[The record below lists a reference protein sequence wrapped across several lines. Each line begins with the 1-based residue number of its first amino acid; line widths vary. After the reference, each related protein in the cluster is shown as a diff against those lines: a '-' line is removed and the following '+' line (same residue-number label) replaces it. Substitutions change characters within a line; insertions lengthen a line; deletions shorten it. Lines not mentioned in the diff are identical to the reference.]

1 MTGLGAALQM
11 GFEVPGE
18 VSIVAWDDSLICQ
31 VVHPPLT
38 AVRRDIPAYGAA
50 VALRLLDEIEGEA
63 GGDVQTAR
71 GELTPRASTGRPH
84 ALRRPQRP
92 APTPA

>member
-1 MTGLGAALQM
+1 MTGLGVAHQM
-11 GFEVPGE
+11 GFEVPGD

-50 VALRLLDEIEGEA
+50 VALCLLDEIEGEA
-63 GGDVQTAR
+63 TGNVQAPR
-71 GELTPRASTGRPH
+71 GELMPRASTGRPR
-84 ALRRPQRP
+84 ALRQAQPP
-92 APTPA
+92 APWSA